1 MTYRAWTLKQFDR
14 AALKDLTAAIAEQNT
29 EELEMNAMD
38 DEPWSEQKYAATLAA
53 QQKEVGLLAGILAAR
68 GITDP
73 TEALTL
79 LAGEEELSDPMLL
92 TDMDKACARILE
104 AIDKE
109 QTIVVYGD
117 YDVDGVT
124 ATALLYQHLKGMG
137 ASVKCMLPS
146 REGDGYGL
154 SKNAIQSIHD
164 KGCQLIVTVDNGIS
178 ALEEAEFAVSLG
190 VDLIVTDHHLPH
202 DALPKAVAVVDPRRA
217 DDHSPF
223 KGLCGAGVAFK
234 LCAAL
239 DGCPPEEM
247 LDYCGDLAA
256 VGTVADVMPLTGE
269 NRTLVKA
276 GLKSLQQ
283 TDRPGI
289 SALLEEVGLEGK
301 PITAENVS
309 YAIAPRINAAG
320 RMDNAVT
327 ALQLVLCEDEERAE
341 ELAHKLNE
349 INVARQETEQEIVKA
364 AQEQLDAEPAILE
377 DRVILIWGRDWHPGV
392 IGIVASR
399 LVEKTGRPVIV
410 VSVDEHGEGKG
421 SGRSVQGFNL
431 HECIASCEDILL
443 RFGGHAMAAGLSVRE
458 ENLPELRRRLNEWA
472 ARECAVLFTP
482 PLECDLSIHLDR
494 ITVESVR
501 RLEQLAPYGA
511 ENPTPVFV
519 LEKAVIDGIFS
530 VSEGKHCRLRLRQG
544 NASIYAVWFG
554 MPPEQLPYTM
564 GDVVDAA
571 VNLSVY
577 ESLRGAQLSG
587 RILELHP
594 AGFGNAAAEQT
605 ALVQAL
611 RRGTPLSAEQKA
623 RIAPERSDII
633 TVYRELQARRWHA
646 EDLQPLFA
654 KLGEENTGK
663 ILVAITAL
671 EQVGLIAVRERGGAK
686 FWELVP
692 AEGKKNLADA
702 PILKCLEER

>member
-73 TEALTL
+73 TEAMTL

-178 ALEEAEFAVSLG
+178 ALEEAEFAASLG

-276 GLKSLQQ
+276 GLKLLQQ

-671 EQVGLIAVRERGGAK
+671 EQVGLIAVRERSGAK

>member
-178 ALEEAEFAVSLG
+178 ALEEAEFAASLG

-276 GLKSLQQ
+276 GLKLLQQ

-327 ALQLVLCEDEERAE
+327 ALQLVLCEDEERAA

-364 AQEQLDAEPAILE
+364 AQQQLDAEPAILE

-605 ALVQAL
+605 ALIQAL

-671 EQVGLIAVRERGGAK
+671 EQVGLIAVRERSGAK

>member
-1 MTYRAWTLKQFDR
+1 MTYRAWNLKQFDR

-178 ALEEAEFAVSLG
+178 ALEEAEFAASLG

-289 SALLEEVGLEGK
+289 SALLEEVGLGGK

-364 AQEQLDAEPAILE
+364 AQQQLDAEPAILE

-671 EQVGLIAVRERGGAK
+671 EQVGLIAVRERSGAK

>member
-178 ALEEAEFAVSLG
+178 ALEEAEFAASLG

-276 GLKSLQQ
+276 GLKLLQQ

-364 AQEQLDAEPAILE
+364 AQKQLDAEPAILE

-594 AGFGNAAAEQT
+594 AGLGNAAAEQT